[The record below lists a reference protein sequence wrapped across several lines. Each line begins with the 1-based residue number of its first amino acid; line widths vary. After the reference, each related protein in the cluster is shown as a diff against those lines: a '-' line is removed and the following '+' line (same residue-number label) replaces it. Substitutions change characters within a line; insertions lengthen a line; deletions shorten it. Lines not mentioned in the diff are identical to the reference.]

1 MVITMAEDKKVDL
14 PGESEYGPDYVTLTN
29 DEGYE
34 ETFELVDTLD
44 YEDCT
49 YVALLT
55 ASEDPEEYLN
65 SDGNL
70 IIMKVT
76 EEDGERYL
84 DDVTDDDEFDT
95 VSEMFLARLAD
106 LYEFGDDEE

>member
-49 YVALLT
+49 
-55 ASEDPEEYLN
+55 
-65 SDGNL
+65 
-70 IIMKVT
+70 
-76 EEDGERYL
+76 
-84 DDVTDDDEFDT
+84 
-95 VSEMFLARLAD
+95 
-106 LYEFGDDEE
+106 